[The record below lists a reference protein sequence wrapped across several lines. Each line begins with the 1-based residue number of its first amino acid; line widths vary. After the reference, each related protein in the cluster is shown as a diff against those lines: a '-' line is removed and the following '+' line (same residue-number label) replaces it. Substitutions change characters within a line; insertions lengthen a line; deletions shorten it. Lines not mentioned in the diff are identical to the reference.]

1 MPPLPDKLA
10 SRHVNSDYLQDL
22 EVLENQV
29 YPLQGASGSRSQRDP
44 RLQMF
49 VGAAMTK

>member
-10 SRHVNSDYLQDL
+10 SRHVNSDYLKNL

-29 YPLQGASGSRSQRDP
+29 Y
-44 RLQMF
+44 
-49 VGAAMTK
+49 